1 MKKLLA
7 IACAAL
13 FAISAFAQD
22 VNQATDLYNNGATA
36 LGDENKVDA
45 LAYFQKAL
53 SIAKEC
59 GEDGADIVANCEDII
74 PTLLVSIAKDCIKA
88 GEYDTAIAKLQEGI
102 AVSTEFGNEA
112 KATEAEKLIP
122 QVYMQKGNAC
132 LKTKNYAGAVES
144 FKTIIESDPANGRAM
159 IMLAQ
164 AYEKAGDMA
173 AAEDCYVQSAGLGQ
187 EKNAYKQLTA
197 IYVKKAVSALQ
208 AKNFKAAK
216 EAAEY
221 TFQWGDNDKA
231 YRVAGQA
238 AMQLNDN
245 ATAIQ
250 YFKRYIELAPSASDA
265 PQIREAITA
274 LEKAAAQPV
283 K

>member
-13 FAISAFAQD
+13 FAVSAFAQD
-22 VNQATDLYNNGATA
+22 LNQATDLYNNGATA

-59 GEDGADIVANCEDII
+59 GEDGADIIANCEDII
-74 PTLLVSIAKDCIKA
+74 PSLFVSIAKDCIKA
-88 GEYDTAIAKLQEGI
+88 GQYDAAIAKLQEGI
-102 AVSTEFGNEA
+102 TVSTEFGNEA

-122 QVYMQKGNAC
+122 QVYMQKGNSC
-132 LKTKNYAGAVES
+132 LKTKDYAGAVES
-144 FKTIIESDPANGRAM
+144 FKTIIETDPANGRAM

-187 EKNAYKQLTA
+187 EKNAYKQLTS
-197 IYVKKAVSALQ
+197 IYVKKAVAALQ
-208 AKNFKAAK
+208 AKNFKGAK

-265 PQIREAITA
+265 PQIRDAIAA
-274 LEKAAAQPV
+274 LEKAAAQPA